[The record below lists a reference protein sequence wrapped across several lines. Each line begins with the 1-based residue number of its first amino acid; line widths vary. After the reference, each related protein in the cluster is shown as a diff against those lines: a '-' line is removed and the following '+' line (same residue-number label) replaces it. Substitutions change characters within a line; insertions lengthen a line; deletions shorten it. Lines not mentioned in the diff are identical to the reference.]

1 LVQAVEH
8 LLCKCEALSSNPSP
22 RIKKKKRK
30 EREEVLPNS
39 YDALIPKPNKDTMK
53 KENYRLISLINI
65 DEKILNK
72 IFANQIQ
79 QHIKKIIHHN

>member
-39 YDALIPKPNKDTMK
+39 YDALIPKPNKDTTK

-79 QHIKKIIHHN
+79 QHIKKIIQHK

>member
-39 YDALIPKPNKDTMK
+39 YDALIPKPNKDTTK